1 MIDYSQKGQL
11 SMTKVQ
17 LKDSIHDF
25 IWNAKY
31 VGKVIMFQA
40 ALALMIL
47 GVFYCLNF
55 KVQVVPLVQTI
66 SPVVEEVK

>member
-1 MIDYSQKGQL
+1 
-11 SMTKVQ
+11 MTK
-17 LKDSIHDF
+17 LEKAKDSFKNFVWWTSI
-25 IWNAKY
+25 
-31 VGKVIMFQA
+31 VGKVVMFQV